1 MTRTL
6 MISALLGILFVT
18 IGAPRLAVTE
28 AAAAQASNYC
38 GGVSDSLRASGWVP
52 AGCR

>member
-1 MTRTL
+1 MTR
-6 MISALLGILFVT
+6 IVVIAAFLGILLAM
-18 IGAPRLAVTE
+18 IGAPRPAVSS